1 MSNEEETDIH
11 QHLLSGSDLESN
23 TRGVTDAGT
32 SIVTAYALD
41 PNSDTSNQLHSILAS
56 FSCFECTDVYHK
68 TAYAITDQ
76 VATAVFRDKDA
87 ARVSN
92 ALRSLDAD
100 TPRERRMRYS
110 MIALEV
116 LSHPYNFLSNS
127 ETDELFTHALV
138 VCQREKVL
146 KLRTGLMPGLIILA
160 AHKNDPPRSW
170 ALSSLGA
177 MDPSRFT
184 SGRDFDALF
193 PVLRILVDKLKAAE
207 DDESASDLNTSSDK
221 SILWTCLASTLSC
234 FTLDAVKVFME
245 QFPGIDSFTTDTLL
259 SNHYF
264 PHVLTCFAKFR
275 NASPSIPNQPASSLV
290 HIWTTILNN
299 NWFQMIVKTS
309 LWLDDA
315 SPNTNAADFWTAC
328 FSWMDPLIS
337 SLFALANLESSSDSN
352 EAQNLLLNTL
362 GASELWTSN
371 AQLEFARI
379 ALAPIL
385 SRTGSLCLSKPIL
398 DKLCARCLVTAPPK
412 GDPEMALTHVVLEC
426 LDSDMDTL
434 EQAFQDIYRDCSG
447 FDPQNPGA
455 ALIHSESWRSLVTA
469 GSNRPVLFKHV
480 FKSFGR
486 VFLFDKVNLERK
498 GAPEGGWT
506 DSQKKYMEAFNRGVN
521 DVWVVVHRSLGYS
534 ALNVSLSDMLY
545 CLVCRSNEISDL
557 AANILI
563 KRASSESCAGMLHW
577 LTTKNEQNTVE
588 TIIDIL
594 NTFRDLTAMG
604 GPPLLGCAER
614 IQSLLIELYT
624 LVFESD
630 ESYRFNT
637 QKPNLWIKTWPFLS
651 AILKS
656 SAQWAKQDLSIKK
669 DIKGIIAGTFEIV
682 RLLLRNS
689 NSLTSEL
696 LIASAQYVYMDTIF
710 NMFQWYRVLD
720 DKIREEAVSVSLAY
734 LKVAEG
740 FRYNVGDT
748 LLETILTYTDGSLKS
763 RLTDAQKQVLEDWVI
778 RFLDRMDAKKA
789 KTVEPVPVLVPPKQ
803 KTVDV
808 FFKKEEA
815 VTASGAVRR
824 KADDVKLPQPAKLIK
839 VTETVKKAPAPK
851 LELHPSLQAGKSNEP
866 AAPAPVSKLSQLRLE
881 HLAEQKRLQ
890 NEAVRKRNIAAIIAR
905 GDSSDSESDFRTV
918 TGGIKILDADMNVV
932 DSSAVKKKPAPA
944 PVPKKPTRLRNLN
957 ELFKVFL
964 KWRVD
969 DSGDVP
975 ADFPFELRSIP
986 ARFEN
991 NDDYGN
997 VFEPL
1002 LLLECW
1008 EQFKT
1013 SVEETD
1019 FSKHFAWTLDECLMV
1034 DEFHDITFV
1043 QQFEDTRGRIS
1054 DADLVFIQQT
1064 GGASSSDRKS
1074 FLGKVQKMWVRK
1086 GESTYI
1092 VRVFLK
1098 NNHTV
1103 VPLLFNN
1110 SKWNATKLFSMTT
1123 VLREYESLLS
1133 LPKVALCSEI
1143 ITPLYRKKLVLK
1155 EGSVERAMSIF
1166 GANRPQAEAIATAT
1180 QRTNGFVLI
1189 QGPPGTGKTKT
1200 ILSLVGSLLTTAAT
1214 AISAPGAG
1222 NAIKAPGGGTAIRAP
1237 GGGTAIRAPGGGNA
1251 IRAPGGG
1258 TAIRGPAS
1266 SMGARGGVIASKT
1279 AGSATGKKNRLLI
1292 CAPSNAACDEIVRRL
1307 KAGILNA
1314 QGKEFQ
1320 PKIVRLGTSDSIGP
1334 DIRDLTIEALVK
1346 EKLAADAEYR
1356 KLSADTTDNSQWVA
1370 LEKHQ
1375 SELIAEREAL
1385 RVKEKKETNSI
1396 KELELITN
1404 AIGRVTEK
1412 LKTVDEKFKS
1422 MKQKRL
1428 EREGSADHVK
1438 ARVKASVLLDADVIM
1453 ATLSG
1458 AGHEIMSTLQNF
1470 EFPTVIIDEAC
1481 QSVEL
1486 SSLIPLRY
1494 GCKKCIMV
1502 GDPMQLPPTVLSPAA
1517 KRYGYENSLFQR
1529 VMGLYGDSVCLLSIQ
1544 YRMHPHI
1551 SVFPSAQFYGS
1562 RLIDADNMEVKCTAD
1577 WHGHDNY
1584 PAYRFLNIGWGREL
1598 RERHSLYNPD
1608 EIVACVNFVARL
1620 CASFPSLSFASR
1632 IGVITPYRMHML
1644 KMRDKFKERFG
1655 ANILDYVDI
1664 NTIDAFQG
1672 REKDIIILS
1681 TVRAGLGQ
1689 AIGFLKDKRRMNVAL
1704 TRAKNSLFILGREV
1718 SLSNNDDWR
1727 ALVEDCQARKM
1738 FFDLDRKEF
1747 GPSAKI
1753 TEVTNL
1759 KE

>member
-1 MSNEEETDIH
+1 
-11 QHLLSGSDLESN
+11 
-23 TRGVTDAGT
+23 
-32 SIVTAYALD
+32 
-41 PNSDTSNQLHSILAS
+41 
-56 FSCFECTDVYHK
+56 
-68 TAYAITDQ
+68 
-76 VATAVFRDKDA
+76 
-87 ARVSN
+87 
-92 ALRSLDAD
+92 
-100 TPRERRMRYS
+100 
-110 MIALEV
+110 
-116 LSHPYNFLSNS
+116 
-127 ETDELFTHALV
+127 
-138 VCQREKVL
+138 
-146 KLRTGLMPGLIILA
+146 
-160 AHKNDPPRSW
+160 
-170 ALSSLGA
+170 
-177 MDPSRFT
+177 
-184 SGRDFDALF
+184 
-193 PVLRILVDKLKAAE
+193 
-207 DDESASDLNTSSDK
+207 
-221 SILWTCLASTLSC
+221 
-234 FTLDAVKVFME
+234 
-245 QFPGIDSFTTDTLL
+245 
-259 SNHYF
+259 
-264 PHVLTCFAKFR
+264 
-275 NASPSIPNQPASSLV
+275 
-290 HIWTTILNN
+290 
-299 NWFQMIVKTS
+299 
-309 LWLDDA
+309 
-315 SPNTNAADFWTAC
+315 
-328 FSWMDPLIS
+328 
-337 SLFALANLESSSDSN
+337 
-352 EAQNLLLNTL
+352 
-362 GASELWTSN
+362 
-371 AQLEFARI
+371 
-379 ALAPIL
+379 
-385 SRTGSLCLSKPIL
+385 
-398 DKLCARCLVTAPPK
+398 
-412 GDPEMALTHVVLEC
+412 
-426 LDSDMDTL
+426 
-434 EQAFQDIYRDCSG
+434 
-447 FDPQNPGA
+447 
-455 ALIHSESWRSLVTA
+455 
-469 GSNRPVLFKHV
+469 
-480 FKSFGR
+480 
-486 VFLFDKVNLERK
+486 
-498 GAPEGGWT
+498 
-506 DSQKKYMEAFNRGVN
+506 
-521 DVWVVVHRSLGYS
+521 
-534 ALNVSLSDMLY
+534 
-545 CLVCRSNEISDL
+545 
-557 AANILI
+557 
-563 KRASSESCAGMLHW
+563 
-577 LTTKNEQNTVE
+577 
-588 TIIDIL
+588 
-594 NTFRDLTAMG
+594 
-604 GPPLLGCAER
+604 
-614 IQSLLIELYT
+614 
-624 LVFESD
+624 
-630 ESYRFNT
+630 
-637 QKPNLWIKTWPFLS
+637 
-651 AILKS
+651 
-656 SAQWAKQDLSIKK
+656 
-669 DIKGIIAGTFEIV
+669 
-682 RLLLRNS
+682 
-689 NSLTSEL
+689 
-696 LIASAQYVYMDTIF
+696 
-710 NMFQWYRVLD
+710 
-720 DKIREEAVSVSLAY
+720 
-734 LKVAEG
+734 
-740 FRYNVGDT
+740 
-748 LLETILTYTDGSLKS
+748 
-763 RLTDAQKQVLEDWVI
+763 
-778 RFLDRMDAKKA
+778 
-789 KTVEPVPVLVPPKQ
+789 
-803 KTVDV
+803 
-808 FFKKEEA
+808 
-815 VTASGAVRR
+815 
-824 KADDVKLPQPAKLIK
+824 
-839 VTETVKKAPAPK
+839 
-851 LELHPSLQAGKSNEP
+851 
-866 AAPAPVSKLSQLRLE
+866 
-881 HLAEQKRLQ
+881 
-890 NEAVRKRNIAAIIAR
+890 
-905 GDSSDSESDFRTV
+905 
-918 TGGIKILDADMNVV
+918 MNVV
-932 DSSAVKKKPAPA
+932 DASALKKKPAPA
-944 PVPKKPTRLRNLN
+944 PVPKKPARLRNLN

-1034 DEFHDITFV
+1034 DEFHGNIFLNFRSFVSPLIWVIFLADITFV

-1054 DADLVFIQQT
+1054 DADLVFVQQT

-1143 ITPLYRKKLVLK
+1143 ITPLYRKKLLLK

-1214 AISAPGAG
+1214 AISAPGSG
-1222 NAIKAPGGGTAIRAP
+1222 NAIKAP
-1237 GGGTAIRAPGGGNA
+1237 
-1251 IRAPGGG
+1251 
-1258 TAIRGPAS
+1258 
-1266 SMGARGGVIASKT
+1266 

-1375 SELIAEREAL
+1375 SELLAEREAL

-1502 GDPMQLPPTVLSPAA
+1502 GDPMQLPPTVLSTAA

-1562 RLIDADNMEVKCTAD
+1562 RLIDADNMEVKCKAD

-1727 ALVEDCQARKM
+1727 ALVEDCQARNM

-1747 GPSAKI
+1747 GPSAKV